1 MFSLKLTILMGK
13 TQNAQSL
20 LLSVQF
26 SSVLDLILPRCL
38 TTHLMLEEH
47 FPLAEV
53 GWLLKGRD

>member
-13 TQNAQSL
+13 TQNAKSL
-20 LLSVQF
+20 LLSGTF
-26 SSVLDLILPRCL
+26 SSVLDLILPPYQ

-53 GWLLKGRD
+53 GWLLKEGS

>member
-13 TQNAQSL
+13 TQNTQSQ
-20 LLSVQF
+20 LLSVSF
-26 SSVLDLILPRCL
+26 SSVLDLILPPCL

-53 GWLLKGRD
+53 GWLLKEGS